1 MSLERYLAKSRIIE
15 IQSDDLNG
23 ALEELLK
30 VATKRLSARLSTKRL
45 LNDLLNRESIMT
57 TYLGKR

>member
-1 MSLERYLAKSRIIE
+1 MPLERYLAKSRIIE

-30 VATKRLSARLSTKRL
+30 EIEKDEEEKRKKKKKRKPQ
-45 LNDLLNRESIMT
+45 
-57 TYLGKR
+57 KRKKMA